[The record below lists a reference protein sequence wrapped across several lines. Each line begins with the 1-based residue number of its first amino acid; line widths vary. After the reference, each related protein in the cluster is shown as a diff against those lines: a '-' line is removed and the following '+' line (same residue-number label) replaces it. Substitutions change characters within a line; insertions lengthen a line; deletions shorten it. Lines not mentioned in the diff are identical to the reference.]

1 MVIGF
6 SNLRGKGSDMR
17 AGPEHHSV
25 IKAMISTPA
34 SDNIGRPITE
44 LFYVSGKVNDSNE
57 FSRTS
62 SASPSPYQTTYNL
75 TALCT
80 FNTKTM
86 KKEFKRLKRI

>member
-44 LFYVSGKVNDSNE
+44 LFYVSGKVND
-57 FSRTS
+57 
-62 SASPSPYQTTYNL
+62 
-75 TALCT
+75 
-80 FNTKTM
+80 
-86 KKEFKRLKRI
+86 